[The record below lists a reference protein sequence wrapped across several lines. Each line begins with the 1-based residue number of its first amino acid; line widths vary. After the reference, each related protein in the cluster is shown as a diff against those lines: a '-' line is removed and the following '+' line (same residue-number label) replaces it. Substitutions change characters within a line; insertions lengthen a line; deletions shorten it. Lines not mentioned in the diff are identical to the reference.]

1 MLSKQDA
8 INVND
13 LRLTAK
19 YIFISSHL
27 LYQTILLFR
36 YDWLQKEELMK
47 GKLSKVWLPLMV
59 SGVVLATISVVVVLR
74 TSKPENPFPLS
85 TEVVEK
91 AMEEQSL
98 QWKIGESTS
107 FSDGNVNYEVRNENG
122 KITVFITSTLANNDK
137 GQLSGTVNAANE
149 RRFLEVMLLPPTTYE
164 SKLTEAITEEQWPAM
179 FDFACSLYGGPRNS
193 KKVYRQFKKATKDE
207 KYEPSKGKK
216 IVWLKKIDG
225 VRYVVSMRPSE
236 KYYGRFDLLSIMLM
250 NDVCYKD
257 YLAAM
262 KRFEEKQAEQEKKKA
277 ERSAALSSAGS

>member
-1 MLSKQDA
+1 MLSKQGA

-27 LYQTILLFR
+27 SYQTILLFR

-47 GKLSKVWLPLMV
+47 GKLSKVWLPLII
-59 SGVVLATISVVVVLR
+59 SGLVLPIISVVIVQR
-74 TSKPENPFPLS
+74 ISKPENPFPLS

-122 KITVFITSTLANNDK
+122 KITAFITSTLANNDK
-137 GQLSGTVNAANE
+137 GQLSGSVNAANK
-149 RRFLEVMLLPPTTYE
+149 RRFLDVQLLPPTTYE
-164 SKLTEAITEEQWPAM
+164 SKLTEAITEEQWPTM

-193 KKVYRQFKKATKDE
+193 KK
-207 KYEPSKGKK
+207 S
-216 IVWLKKIDG
+216 
-225 VRYVVSMRPSE
+225 VSS
-236 KYYGRFDLLSIMLM
+236 
-250 NDVCYKD
+250 V
-257 YLAAM
+257 
-262 KRFEEKQAEQEKKKA
+262 
-277 ERSAALSSAGS
+277 